1 MKLPFT
7 LWINISN
14 FKKVKHIYISFGL
27 VFESLTHE
35 VDLHVYSIFLY
46 LLICIL
52 DLFVYVTQLHECTN
66 FCLLRSNLVNY
77 FLVHCVLYLLN
88 WCSNVI
94 TVYIKIIYVMS
105 KPQILY

>member
-1 MKLPFT
+1 MI
-7 LWINISN
+7 WIGILKFSTRSR
-14 FKKVKHIYISFGL
+14 FACM
-27 VFESLTHE
+27 
-35 VDLHVYSIFLY
+35 FLFFN

-66 FCLLRSNLVNY
+66 LCLLRSNVVNY
-77 FLVHCVLYLLN
+77 FLVQYVLYLLN

-94 TVYIKIIYVMS
+94 TVYVKIIYVMS